1 MRCSARH
8 SSTPTSIIQANDGD
22 KFTFMMFNFP
32 HDEDGNEHGKVFIIP
47 DTEREQTTLEQ
58 GHTSEKKEVVLV
70 SLNHHHYGYRD
81 GRF

>member
-1 MRCSARH
+1 
-8 SSTPTSIIQANDGD
+8 
-22 KFTFMMFNFP
+22 MMFNYFP
-32 HDEDGNEHGKVFIIP
+32 HDEGLLIIEDGNEHGKAFIIP